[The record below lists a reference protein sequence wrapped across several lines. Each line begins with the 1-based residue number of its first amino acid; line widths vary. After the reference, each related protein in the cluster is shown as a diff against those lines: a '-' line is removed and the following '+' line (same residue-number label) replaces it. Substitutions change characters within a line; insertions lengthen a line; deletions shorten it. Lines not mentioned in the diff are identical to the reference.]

1 VTAKTLIVGSRGS
14 RLALRQTELVVAELA
29 RRHPS
34 VRFRVERIRTAGDR
48 QSGVS
53 LSRIGGQGVFV
64 KEIES
69 ALLAGKI
76 DLAVHSLKDMTTDV
90 PAGLAIAAVPP
101 REDVRDALV
110 SRGGLK
116 LADLSAG
123 ARVGTGSPRR
133 AVQLKALRPDL
144 DVIDIRGNIDTRVRK
159 VEEGQADATLLSA
172 AGLARLGWLERA
184 SEVLSVEAM
193 LPAVGQGT
201 LALETRAD
209 DRATRDV
216 VEVIEDRETRLATA
230 AEKTFLARL
239 GGGCRV
245 PIAALA
251 TVDGGSLRLRGL
263 VAEADGP
270 RILRGETSGPVETAE
285 ALGAQL
291 AEELLKRGAAEMVA
305 EIST

>member
-1 VTAKTLIVGSRGS
+1 VRAKTLIVGSRGS
-14 RLALRQTELVVAELA
+14 RLALRQTELVAAELA
-29 RRHPS
+29 RRHPD
-34 VRFRVERIRTAGDR
+34 VRFRVEQIRTAGDR
-48 QSGVS
+48 QAGVS

-90 PAGLAIAAVPP
+90 PAGLVIAAVP
-101 REDVRDALV
+101 RRDDVRDALV

-116 LADLSAG
+116 LADLPAG

-133 AVQLKALRPDL
+133 AVQLRALRPDL
-144 DVIDIRGNIDTRVRK
+144 DVIDIRGNIDTRIRK
-159 VEEGQADATLLSA
+159 VEEGQADAALLSA
-172 AGLARLGWLERA
+172 AGLTRLGWLERA
-184 SEVLSVEAM
+184 AEVLPVEAM
-193 LPAVGQGT
+193 LPAVGQGA
-201 LALETRAD
+201 LAVETRAD
-209 DRATRDV
+209 DRETRDV
-216 VEVIEDRETRLATA
+216 VEAVDDRWTRLATA
-230 AEKTFLARL
+230 AEKAFLARL

-251 TVDGGSLRLRGL
+251 TVDGGSLHLRGL

-270 RILRGETSGPVETAE
+270 RILRGEVSGPVETAE

-291 AEELLKRGAAEMVA
+291 AEELLRQGADEMVA